1 MAPDPETLPT
11 ASWKKERK
19 YKKKI
24 CELPLAHPRIS
35 VTSIC
40 IKRDLRM
47 WKKRPTYV
55 AKETEA
61 YLPDLGCYSASL
73 RSWVRGTALPSV
85 VKRGTYKDTYKVW
98 YSAGI

>member
-1 MAPDPETLPT
+1 M
-11 ASWKKERK
+11 
-19 YKKKI
+19 YQ
-24 CELPLAHPRIS
+24 
-35 VTSIC
+35 
-40 IKRDLRM
+40 
-47 WKKRPTYV
+47 KRPTYV
-55 AKETEA
+55 AKETYLCGKRDLRMRQKRPTYQIWVVTQRVCVYERKKEKEA